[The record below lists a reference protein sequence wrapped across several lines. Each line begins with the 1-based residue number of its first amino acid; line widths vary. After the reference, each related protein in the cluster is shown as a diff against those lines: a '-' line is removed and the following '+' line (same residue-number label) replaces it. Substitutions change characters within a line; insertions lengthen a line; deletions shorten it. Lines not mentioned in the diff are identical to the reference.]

1 MYKKHIMSKKVLQ
14 RIHIIKET
22 LRILK
27 EGSYQNRQ
35 GQVVN
40 LAAAQAQAVQSSRA
54 WLPEELAEL
63 SEQVFEART
72 SQTQFE
78 VRNETTFEASLRA
91 YQAAKGRHIG
101 ALNFASARNPGGG
114 VLRGTKAQEED
125 LARASGLYPCI
136 VQMEDH
142 FQYHRKHKLGL
153 YSDRMIYS
161 PKVPVFRNAAEQL
174 LDDWYPVS
182 IITSAAANVSSL
194 RQNNP
199 ERLQDVPAVMRLRTQ
214 KLLALAAYH
223 HIDTLILGAW
233 GCGVF
238 KQEPADMAG
247 YFAEQLL
254 EGPFKNVFPRVM
266 FAVLDNSKEER
277 FISPFRERFI

>member
-1 MYKKHIMSKKVLQ
+1 MSKKVLQ